1 MFTWVRSSGSGMTL
15 TISSG
20 ALTLSSSAAAHF
32 QHVRYVM
39 VGIDKENGR
48 VALRPI
54 SRRVQEQGTIPA
66 DALYRISIGK
76 GYARVTSKSVIRQ
89 LSEAFGRSFDH
100 VRCPAYYDEEED
112 MLIARITD
120 EGGDAS

>member
-1 MFTWVRSSGSGMTL
+1 MGTFVRVRHDADHQQRCIDAQQQRRG
-15 TISSG
+15 
-20 ALTLSSSAAAHF
+20 TLSACPLCDGGHRQGKRQGGASADLAAGAGAGH
-32 QHVRYVM
+32 
-39 VGIDKENGR
+39 D
-48 VALRPI
+48 
-54 SRRVQEQGTIPA
+54 PA

-89 LSEAFGRSFDH
+89 LSEAFGRPFGH

-112 MLIARITD
+112 MLIAQITD